1 MRREGKGRGAGSEKE
16 RDAGAQTR
24 RRGGEEGGREGG
36 VKSCASSSYIVSQSV
51 GHPQQTDRPSSY
63 ATPTL
68 AGRKEKERNGTP

>member
-1 MRREGKGRGAGSEKE
+1 MKKRE
-16 RDAGAQTR
+16 TR
-24 RRGGEEGGREGG
+24 EPRRGGEEARRGGREGG